1 MNLAH
6 DHDRVIAKRLQQ
18 ISVGEKKRR
27 EAAGLP
33 DTSQHGDGEM
43 FRNVFYTGKGA
54 AIFSG
59 RSAPVGGHKSGGVGG
74 GEKEKKGKGEKEGRG
89 SGTARMAIKGFGWGQ
104 QLPQDGL
111 LELDFM
117 WGARPK
123 RETQAA
129 SEEEVL
135 TIQRRIKSVVTY
147 SLLPLSLFLSLSL
160 SMSLSLFV

>member
-1 MNLAH
+1 MADKLKLLANLLPFATDLQNSALLWTWMSPYYTEHLLSKVGELLFFNPLRPVRRWRMNLAH

-59 RSAPVGGHKSGGVGG
+59 RSAPVGG
-74 GEKEKKGKGEKEGRG
+74 
-89 SGTARMAIKGFGWGQ
+89 
-104 QLPQDGL
+104 
-111 LELDFM
+111 
-117 WGARPK
+117 
-123 RETQAA
+123 
-129 SEEEVL
+129 
-135 TIQRRIKSVVTY
+135 
-147 SLLPLSLFLSLSL
+147 
-160 SMSLSLFV
+160 